1 VIRLSKKYLP
11 GMAISY
17 QHPKVKTHIGDG
29 FKFLD
34 DYKNEFDV
42 IITDSSDP
50 EGPAE
55 SLFQKPY
62 FELLFGA
69 LKEGGV
75 ITTQGCTF
83 SFVKLDL
90 DIFTFVFSNFVG
102 DYLVV
107 FVFPRRVGTM
117 CSASALHLCEH
128 ASFFTSY
135 FQGSAN
141 FDPAENQWLHL
152 PLITKLKKDC
162 KEVFP
167 NVEYAY
173 TTIPTYPSGQIG
185 FMVCC
190 KDANRDLK
198 TPLRSWTPEE
208 EDKLCRYYNADI
220 HKASFVL
227 PTFARTALR

>member
-1 VIRLSKKYLP
+1 
-11 GMAISY
+11 MAISY
-17 QHPKVKTHIGDG
+17 QHPKVKVHVGDG

-75 ITTQGCTF
+75 ITTQGCMF
-83 SFVKLDL
+83 SSVYQGWLFISPHEVDSHLHIVISSSMLQVSLVTLLLPDLRSKLTYQFL
-90 DIFTFVFSNFVG
+90 
-102 DYLVV
+102 
-107 FVFPRRVGTM
+107 
-117 CSASALHLCEH
+117 
-128 ASFFTSY
+128 
-135 FQGSAN
+135 
-141 FDPAENQWLHL
+141 AENQWLHL

-185 FMVCC
+185 FMVCS
-190 KDANRDLK
+190 KDAERDLTK
-198 TPLRSWTPEE
+198 PLRSWTPEE
-208 EDKLCRYYNADI
+208 EEKLCRYYNADI

-227 PTFARTALR
+227 PTFARTALK